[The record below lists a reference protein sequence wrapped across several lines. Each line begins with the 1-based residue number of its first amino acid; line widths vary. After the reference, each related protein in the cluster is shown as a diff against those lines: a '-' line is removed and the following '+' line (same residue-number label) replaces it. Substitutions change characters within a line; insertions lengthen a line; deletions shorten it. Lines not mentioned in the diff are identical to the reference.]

1 MKILL
6 IVLRIT
12 LIVFRNEWVEILQ
25 QKKKKGK
32 REEDKEGL
40 GHRNF
45 DRTYSASSFFFFR
58 KTRKVF
64 SSVFGVLRARGH
76 FATSLITRRPYDEIW
91 IANI

>member
-45 DRTYSASSFFFFR
+45 DRTYSASSFFFFS
-58 KTRKVF
+58 KNKKSLF
-64 SSVFGVLRARGH
+64 LGIRGPSREGP
-76 FATSLITRRPYDEIW
+76 FRDVINNKASL
-91 IANI
+91 